1 MAVWQVCLRAVRIQR
16 AVPDPVKKPPVTL
29 PPQFTPSPDNAGNNS
44 RALIFMAPQ
53 LVRDKVSG
61 MPSGESAAHRE
72 LKRLSLVWAQANGYS
87 VAACEVS
94 IPNLRFRLDAA
105 GYRPGSAKQIRQDE
119 ITGRKRSVPIPTLGL
134 SAVFECKATRA
145 DLVRDCRKSAHL
157 IGRMQEL
164 SATRLELEQHLRIAC
179 PSLLKG
185 DSLWPEYETAAFER
199 SDHPPYLKVVKTL
212 AMLSRQLH
220 GQTKMEN
227 LFKWNAANLH
237 YLVVEPGT
245 VAEHEIPVGWGL
257 LVREEKRLI
266 LRVRPEFREVPA
278 ERQLGFLHRIAAAAT
293 KSVNREMAVDI
304 ASIEAE
310 RRGLPPPE
318 PITETTP
325 EAPGQHPGADPL
337 P

>member
-1 MAVWQVCLRAVRIQR
+1 M
-16 AVPDPVKKPPVTL
+16 KPW
-29 PPQFTPSPDNAGNNS
+29 NS
-44 RALIFMAPQ
+44 SRGLISMAPRTI
-53 LVRDKVSG
+53 RDNISR

-72 LKRLSLVWAQANGYS
+72 LKRLSLVWAQANGYA

-105 GYRPGSAKQIRQDE
+105 GYRPGSSREVKQDE
-119 ITGRKRSVPIPTLGL
+119 TTGRKRSVPIPRLGL
-134 SAVFECKATRA
+134 SAVFECKANRA

-157 IGRMQEL
+157 IGRIQEL
-164 SATRLELEQHLRIAC
+164 SVTRLELEQHLKIHC

-227 LFKWNAANLH
+227 LFKWNTANLH

-257 LVREEKRLI
+257 LVREGKRLN
-266 LRVRPEFREVPA
+266 LRVRPEFRGVPE

-293 KSVNREMAVDI
+293 KSVNREMAVDF

-318 PITETTP
+318 PLPGITP
-325 EAPGQHPGADPL
+325 EAS
-337 P
+337 